1 MVRDKESFH
10 IQCEGNA
17 EGFLDKL
24 TGCTLTNTMTPQ
36 EWARLEELGNMK
48 STVRAKTPGLEDEK
62 STLEERLVKD
72 PIRLLAPFDICC
84 DWFLDTRAGGSRFK
98 TWAGRQGVFTIA
110 SAMKS
115 AIAAAAF
122 QKHRCEN
129 WFSYSVAECGLPFN
143 FDSDLGGQGGA
154 LDIGFSFDPLAGNAA
169 TRIEPSARPFLEL
182 LAFVGLQRFRPRA
195 IEKENRFLYCAWNR
209 PLPIAIA
216 APAANGMLPI
226 PDAPLYEFRLLYRT
240 KYLKSFLPAI
250 PFTGG
255 SDE

>member
-1 MVRDKESFH
+1 MTGVQTCALPISHRALHLRD
-10 IQCEGNA
+10 QCSQLFNRVVDRIGDGA
-17 EGFLDKL
+17 GDVFGHRGL
-24 TGCTLTNTMTPQ
+24 
-36 EWARLEELGNMK
+36 LGQV
-48 STVRAKTPGLEDEK
+48 T
-62 STLEERLVKD
+62 
-72 PIRLLAPFDICC
+72 
-84 DWFLDTRAGGSRFK
+84 
-98 TWAGRQGVFTIA
+98 
-110 SAMKS
+110 
-115 AIAAAAF
+115 
-122 QKHRCEN
+122 
-129 WFSYSVAECGLPFN
+129 
-143 FDSDLGGQGGA
+143 DLGGQGGA